1 MFINKMATLVRSKNQ
16 NYNLQFIRD
25 LYDKMFP
32 NAKDYIKFLQE
43 EINQCHYEKSNLFF
57 DKMLK
62 LTKKE
67 KKYCFPFINGA
78 SPYDQINAYA
88 RDYWEGLEKK
98 EILFFKLLTR
108 KWLKTK
114 SKKQRRI
121 WNYYVLGV
129 PKEKIAPKLE
139 ENRIFVMATIK
150 ILQKEYFSRILIKK
164 IPN

>member
-1 MFINKMATLVRSKNQ
+1 MANSVRLKNP

-32 NAKDYIKFLQE
+32 NAKDYIKFLRE
-43 EINQCHYEKSNLFF
+43 EINQCQYKNSNGTLNKILKS
-57 DKMLK
+57 
-62 LTKKE
+62 TKKE
-67 KKYCFPFINGA
+67 KKYHSPFINRVTLN
-78 SPYDQINAYA
+78 DQIISYEK
-88 RDYWEGLEKK
+88 DYFEGIEIKD
-98 EILFFKLLTR
+98 ILFFKLLTR

-139 ENRIFVMATIK
+139 EDGIFVMATIK
-150 ILQKEYFSRILIKK
+150 ILQKEYLSRILMGKT
-164 IPN
+164 PSS

>member
-1 MFINKMATLVRSKNQ
+1 MATSVVSKNQ

-43 EINQCHYEKSNLFF
+43 EINQCHNENSNQFF
-57 DKMLK
+57 DKILK
-62 LTKKE
+62 RTKRE
-67 KKYCFPFINGA
+67 KKYHSSFINWINLN
-78 SPYDQINAYA
+78 DQINCYEKN
-88 RDYWEGLEKK
+88 YWEGLEKK
-98 EILFFKLLTR
+98 DISHFRLLTK

-150 ILQKEYFSRILIKK
+150 ILQKEYLSRILMEK
-164 IPN
+164 IPNL

>member
-16 NYNLQFIRD
+16 NYNLQIIRD

-32 NAKDYIKFLQE
+32 DAKDYIKFLQE
-43 EINQCHYEKSNLFF
+43 EINQGHNENSNQFF
-57 DKMLK
+57 DKILK
-62 LTKKE
+62 RTKRE
-67 KKYCFPFINGA
+67 KKYHSPVINWINLN
-78 SPYDQINAYA
+78 DQINCYEK
-88 RDYWEGLEKK
+88 DYWEGLEKK
-98 EILFFKLLTR
+98 DILFFRLLTK

-139 ENRIFVMATIK
+139 ENRSFCYGHNK
-150 ILQKEYFSRILIKK
+150 NPSERILE
-164 IPN
+164 

>member
-1 MFINKMATLVRSKNQ
+1 MANSVRPKNP

-32 NAKDYIKFLQE
+32 NAKDYIKFLRE
-43 EINQCHYEKSNLFF
+43 EINQCQYKNSNGILNKILKS
-57 DKMLK
+57 
-62 LTKKE
+62 TKKE
-67 KKYCFPFINGA
+67 KKYHSPFINRVTLN
-78 SPYDQINAYA
+78 DQIISYEK
-88 RDYWEGLEKK
+88 DYFEGIEIKD
-98 EILFFKLLTR
+98 ILFFKSLTR

-139 ENRIFVMATIK
+139 EDGIFVMATIK
-150 ILQKEYFSRILIKK
+150 ILQKEYLSRILMGKT
-164 IPN
+164 PSS

>member
-1 MFINKMATLVRSKNQ
+1 MIDILIEPKNS
-16 NYNLQFIRD
+16 NYNLLFIRD

-32 NAKDYIKFLQE
+32 NAKDYIKFLRE

-62 LTKKE
+62 RTKKE
-67 KKYCFPFINGA
+67 KKYCSPFINRA
-78 SPYDQINAYA
+78 THYDQINAYA

-139 ENRIFVMATIK
+139 EDGVFVLGTIK
-150 ILQKEYFSRILIKK
+150 ILQKEYLSRILMEKM
-164 IPN
+164 PNS

>member
-1 MFINKMATLVRSKNQ
+1 MATSVRSKNP

-32 NAKDYIKFLQE
+32 SAKDYIKFLRE
-43 EINQCHYEKSNLFF
+43 EINQCHNKNSNGIVNKILKST
-57 DKMLK
+57 KM
-62 LTKKE
+62 E
-67 KKYCFPFINGA
+67 KKYHSPFISRVTLN
-78 SPYDQINAYA
+78 DQIISYEK
-88 RDYWEGLEKK
+88 DYFEGIEIKD
-98 EILFFKLLTR
+98 ILFFKLLTR

-139 ENRIFVMATIK
+139 EDGIFVTATIK
-150 ILQKEYFSRILIKK
+150 ILQKEYLSRILMGK
-164 IPN
+164 IPSS

>member
-1 MFINKMATLVRSKNQ
+1 MANSVRLKNP

-32 NAKDYIKFLQE
+32 NAKDYIKFLRE
-43 EINQCHYEKSNLFF
+43 EINQCQYKNSNGISNKILKS
-57 DKMLK
+57 
-62 LTKKE
+62 TKKE
-67 KKYCFPFINGA
+67 KKYHSPFINRVTLN
-78 SPYDQINAYA
+78 DQIISYEK
-88 RDYWEGLEKK
+88 DYFEGIEIKD
-98 EILFFKLLTR
+98 ILFFKLLTR

-139 ENRIFVMATIK
+139 EDGIFVMATIK
-150 ILQKEYFSRILIKK
+150 ILQKEYLSRILMGKT
-164 IPN
+164 PSS

>member
-1 MFINKMATLVRSKNQ
+1 MAAPKGLKNP

-32 NAKDYIKFLQE
+32 NAKDYIEFLRE
-43 EINQCHYEKSNLFF
+43 EINQCYYKKSNLFF

-62 LTKKE
+62 RTKKE
-67 KKYCFPFINGA
+67 KKYYSPFINRA
-78 SPYDQINAYA
+78 TSYDQINAYA
-88 RDYWEGLEKK
+88 VDYWDGLEKK

-108 KWLKTK
+108 NWLKTK

-139 ENRIFVMATIK
+139 EDGVFVLGTIK
-150 ILQKEYFSRILIKK
+150 ILQKEYLSRILMEKM
-164 IPN
+164 PNS